1 MTVSNEELEL
11 KDRLS
16 LIETMIA
23 EGRRSTESYGWTFVL
38 WGVAYYAAIAW
49 SNLFHYYL
57 AWPVTMLSTCVLMAL
72 IVWRKSRN
80 RGYRP
85 GSTTKRAIWA
95 TWAAMGI
102 SAFVILDSLGFSYRM
117 DQHAYP
123 HVFMAVMAT
132 LLATANAASSIIL
145 KWKLQFACAMVWWIT
160 VLVCC
165 FGTARQSSIAFLAAM
180 FLCQVAFGVYLMIRE
195 ARARRQAARHA

>member
-1 MTVSNEELEL
+1 MAANVEELEL
-11 KDRLS
+11 KDRLR

-23 EGRRSTESYGWTFVL
+23 EGRRTTESYGWTFVL
-38 WGVAYYAAIAW
+38 WGVAYYVAIAW

-57 AWPVTMLSTCVLMAL
+57 AWPVTMISTCVLLAL
-72 IVWRKSRN
+72 IVWRKRRN
-80 RGYRP
+80 CGYRP

-95 TWAAMGI
+95 TWIAMGI
-102 SAFVILDSLGFSYRM
+102 SAFVILDALGFSNRM

-145 KWKLQFACAMVWWIT
+145 KWKLQFACAVVWWAA
-160 VLVCC
+160 VLISC

-180 FLCQVAFGVYLMIRE
+180 FLCQIVFGVYLMICE
-195 ARARRQAARHA
+195 ARARRQGASHA